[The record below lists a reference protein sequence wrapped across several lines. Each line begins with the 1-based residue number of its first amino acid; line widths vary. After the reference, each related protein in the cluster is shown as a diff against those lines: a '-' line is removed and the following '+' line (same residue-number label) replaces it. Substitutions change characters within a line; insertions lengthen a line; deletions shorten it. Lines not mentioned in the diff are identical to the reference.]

1 MEEPPRIEKI
11 TSSRGISLSDT
22 ATILHSFIET
32 LDQDSSALSREDTA
46 KPVPAENATAAA
58 AVAGSTNN
66 WNTPRKTREQI
77 EEETILKQFDLLSK
91 QINSGLVSDDTYER
105 LKLIRDSIAGEA
117 RGAPVLPS
125 KVKMQDDYASENDVR
140 GNFDDVHIKKESEE
154 MDDGVYIKEE
164 KTEIVDDSQQFV
176 NELNEAEQ
184 EQRRREAK
192 KLKKVKKS
200 ERKAKKKRNRE
211 SNDNNDDEKRI
222 KIR

>member
-11 TSSRGISLSDT
+11 ASSRGVSLSDT
-22 ATILHSFIET
+22 ATILQSFIET
-32 LDQDSSALSREDTA
+32 LDQDHSASSQEDAA
-46 KPVPAENATAAA
+46 KPAAA
-58 AVAGSTNN
+58 EAATVAAAGSTNK

-117 RGAPVLPS
+117 SGAPVLPS
-125 KVKMQDDYASENDVR
+125 KVKMQDDNEAENDVG
-140 GNFDDVHIKKESEE
+140 GNFDDVHIKKES
-154 MDDGVYIKEE
+154 DDTNYGVSIKEE
-164 KTEIVDDSQQFV
+164 ETEIVDESQQFI

-184 EQRRREAK
+184 EQRRKDAK

-200 ERKAKKKRNRE
+200 ERKAKKKRSRE

>member
-46 KPVPAENATAAA
+46 KPIPAETAAA
-58 AVAGSTNN
+58 AAAGSTNN

-164 KTEIVDDSQQFV
+164 KTEMVDDSQQFV

-211 SNDNNDDEKRI
+211 SNGNNDDEKRI